1 MYGSSRTKMG
11 SSRTKMWLFCS
22 KLNAVLWLR
31 SFFFFLMEITEF
43 HCIYLCEL
51 QCCVFLFFSWKQLQS
66 TSIFLSFSGK
76 WIWYKLYFVL
86 SNVITGVIFF
96 FNIVECCCL
105 GCTFRLWQ
113 LKNKIVQQCFFSKFT
128 DTSWQLYFQMA
139 VNNVSSCCI

>member
-1 MYGSSRTKMG
+1 MYR
-11 SSRTKMWLFCS
+11 SSRTKMWLLCS

-31 SFFFFLMEITEF
+31 REAFFFLMEITGF

-96 FNIVECCCL
+96 FNIVACCCL
-105 GCTFRLWQ
+105 GYTFRLWQ
-113 LKNKIVQQCFFSKFT
+113 LKNKIVQQCFYSKFT